1 MNNLFDENHFPRTDD
16 SMPPQSDYVLP
27 EEDRVPREE
36 PISYDEFNVHHVS
49 KLDDGTN
56 KRSVKKVFLKPIVAV
71 VAVVSVVFA
80 SYAVDPLGKD
90 FLNGGSSVS
99 PATPTTPSGTSD
111 STDTSSDTTVETETD
126 VSPTDDDVFPTL
138 GNLDPDFAGAYAW
151 SGDGSEEYI
160 RFARDGDTAY
170 SYLVK
175 GGAWNVYDSAGQIVD
190 DSSAVYD
197 KITNTLTLKNF
208 TAAALDVNLMGNGFT
223 IELVGDN
230 KISGIQIWGAMYG
243 GSLTFTGDG
252 SLTVTGGLLL
262 NCEASESCLIVKNGV
277 TLDISGD
284 SFAVMVSDSA
294 MDDSAIYVSKYL
306 EVSGGENKLYTTNEY
321 SGITYYS
328 YSFLDESGE
337 PSTHV
342 IIKPEK

>member
-1 MNNLFDENHFPRTDD
+1 MNNLYDENHFPRNDD
-16 SMPPQSDYVLP
+16 SMPSQTDYVLP
-27 EEDRVPREE
+27 EEDPVPRED
-36 PISYDEFNVHHVS
+36 PVSYDEYNLKHIS
-49 KLDDGTN
+49 KLDESVK
-56 KRSVKKVFLKPIVAV
+56 KRSVKKTFLKPIVAAI
-71 VAVVSVVFA
+71 AVVSVVFA

-90 FLNGGSSVS
+90 FLNSGTVAPS
-99 PATPTTPSGTSD
+99 TPSGPSSSSDTTS
-111 STDTSSDTTVETETD
+111 TDTTVETETD
-126 VSPTDDDVFPTL
+126 VTPPEDDDVFPTL
-138 GNLDPDFAGAYAW
+138 GNLDPDFAGTYAW
-151 SGDGSEEYI
+151 SGDGSEEYV

-175 GGAWNVYDSAGQIVD
+175 GGAWDKYDSAGQIVD
-190 DSSAVYD
+190 DSAAVYD
-197 KITNTLTLKNF
+197 KKTNTLTLRNF
-208 TAAALDVNLMGNGFT
+208 TASVLDVNLMGNGFT

-230 KISGIQIWGAMYG
+230 TISGIQIWGAMYG